1 MKREDSMFRF
11 TSILIIFFVLI
22 GQTAFGQNKPDTLI
36 INAGQSKLIFIIN
49 SPEDL
54 KEFEKYDLNAV
65 LKNLKLKLTSDS
77 VLVSENTNEAI
88 KKDTTVVVADNEWRE
103 QDNDDDRWR
112 NKEDDSWRGDYSST
126 SKVKKRG
133 AGSTRHLINFDLG
146 TNNYLSDGKFPE
158 ESDAQYAVRP
168 WGSWYVGINS
178 IYQTN
183 VKGRFYIEWG
193 PGISWYN
200 FKFQDDRTRITEVDG
215 VTTFIQDPDL
225 TRDYKKSKLT
235 ASFINFT
242 AVPMFQ
248 FGQKRERRSSNF
260 SSLSN
265 WNKINI
271 GRSYGGFRMGVG
283 GYAGFRLG
291 SHSKV
296 KLEGGDKDKERDNFN
311 LNNFRYGVRVQMGFR
326 GTDLFFNYDMNEL
339 FTEDKG
345 PKLNAFSFGIIL

>member
-1 MKREDSMFRF
+1 MKREGKLFRCF
-11 TSILIIFFVLI
+11 IVLFMACLIFPANTS
-22 GQTAFGQNKPDTLI
+22 AQNKPDTLI
-36 INAGQSKLIFIIN
+36 INAGKSKLMFIIN

-54 KEFEKYDLNAV
+54 EEFEKYDLNAV

-77 VLVSENTNEAI
+77 VLVSENTNETL
-88 KKDTTVVVADNEWRE
+88 KKDTTLVVEENEWR
-103 QDNDDDRWR
+103 DKDDEDRWR

-126 SKVKKRG
+126 TKVKKRG
-133 AGSTRHLINFDLG
+133 SGTTRHLINFDIG
-146 TNNYLSDGKFPE
+146 TNNYLTDGKFPE

-178 IYQTN
+178 IYQTT
-183 VKGRFYIEWG
+183 VSDRFYIEWG

-215 VTTFIQDPDL
+215 VTTFIQDPDF

-242 AVPMFQ
+242 AVPMLQ
-248 FGQKRERRSSNF
+248 FGQKRERRTSNF
-260 SSLSN
+260 SSWSD